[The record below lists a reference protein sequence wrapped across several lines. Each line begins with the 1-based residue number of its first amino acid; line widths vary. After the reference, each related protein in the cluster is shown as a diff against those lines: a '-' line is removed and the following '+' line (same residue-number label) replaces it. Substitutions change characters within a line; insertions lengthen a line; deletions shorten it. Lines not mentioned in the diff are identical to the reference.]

1 MKKKCVATQRALEM
15 VYMRIPSILASRLK
29 GSLFVLFSVLP
40 VDTGKWKLSAHLLV
54 YSQIRWPNKG
64 LSTVCC

>member
-1 MKKKCVATQRALEM
+1 
-15 VYMRIPSILASRLK
+15 MRIPSILASRLK